1 MTMSNRAQPKRS
13 GSKDSQR
20 SQRSRA
26 GSVKRP
32 VVLEARKDSYSPTS
46 QRNKKVDVDKF
57 LDERWEVASPEIPQ
71 RARAKSAQRE
81 SCELAGWRAMAAL
94 SRR

>member
-1 MTMSNRAQPKRS
+1 MSNRAQPKRS

-32 VVLEARKDSYSPTS
+32 VVLEARKDSCSPTS
-46 QRNKKVDVDKF
+46 QRSKKVDEF
-57 LDERWEVASPEIPQ
+57 LDERWEVTKEGKHRPKYHSEREPKA
-71 RARAKSAQRE
+71 RE
-81 SCELAGWRAMAAL
+81 SCELAGFRSWR
-94 SRR
+94 